1 MSKLNIIK
9 SNIKDGI
16 ISKDINY
23 FPNLKTEEINL
34 LYETNLNKY
43 LNKLNLS
50 KQDIVL
56 IDDDNIE
63 EGYLILKE
71 GKVKNTTHKEVII
84 MRSSLTNFLVGIKT
98 NDYPIIVG
106 TVEKDNEIICGVC
119 LGNLDNLNNEILD
132 KLVGYLIM
140 ETGCAPFDITFYISS
155 CPSKQKLI
163 IEQEKYLKSRVI
175 KTGIEKQ
182 KDGYHLD
189 LRLAIFNELYNQIV
203 EADHIYFDTENI
215 EEKTNYFSEIGNRPG
230 KNIIGVVFTDE
241 V

>member
-71 GKVKNTTHKEVII
+71 GKVIC
-84 MRSSLTNFLVGIKT
+84 FLQYINKMNILLKT
-98 NDYPIIVG
+98 
-106 TVEKDNEIICGVC
+106 
-119 LGNLDNLNNEILD
+119 LNSYS
-132 KLVGYLIM
+132 YL
-140 ETGCAPFDITFYISS
+140 
-155 CPSKQKLI
+155 
-163 IEQEKYLKSRVI
+163 
-175 KTGIEKQ
+175 
-182 KDGYHLD
+182 
-189 LRLAIFNELYNQIV
+189 
-203 EADHIYFDTENI
+203 
-215 EEKTNYFSEIGNRPG
+215 
-230 KNIIGVVFTDE
+230 
-241 V
+241 